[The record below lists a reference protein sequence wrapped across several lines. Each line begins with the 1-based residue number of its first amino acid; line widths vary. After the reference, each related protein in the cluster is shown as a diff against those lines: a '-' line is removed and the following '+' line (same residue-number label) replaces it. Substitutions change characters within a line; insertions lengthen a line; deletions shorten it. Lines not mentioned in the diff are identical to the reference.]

1 MIKTIILE
9 DEKEAMATLKGY
21 IEKFAKESGQAI
33 SVECYFDAVKFLEDY
48 SPSKADII
56 FFDIQM
62 PTIDGMRAAKKIRER
77 DENVII
83 IFVTNLAQYAVEGYA
98 VQAYDFILKPVRY
111 TGFKMKMTRICNRLE
126 YKRDDYSFNIN
137 GKDGMRRV
145 FASDVLYMEVI
156 NHDVIIHTADDD
168 EIKTRSTLSSFANDL
183 KSKHFA
189 LCNSCYLVNLKH
201 VRSVKGEYVTVGKDQ
216 LRISQPKRKA
226 FLQEVASYFGGSV
239 K

>member
-1 MIKTIILE
+1 
-9 DEKEAMATLKGY
+9 
-21 IEKFAKESGQAI
+21 
-33 SVECYFDAVKFLEDY
+33 
-48 SPSKADII
+48 
-56 FFDIQM
+56 
-62 PTIDGMRAAKKIRER
+62 
-77 DENVII
+77 
-83 IFVTNLAQYAVEGYA
+83 
-98 VQAYDFILKPVRY
+98 
-111 TGFKMKMTRICNRLE
+111 
-126 YKRDDYSFNIN
+126 
-137 GKDGMRRV
+137 MRRV

-201 VRSVKGEYVTVGKDQ
+201 VRSIKGEYVTVGKDQ